1 MTDPALFRLPPSV
14 RGLAR
19 QEAETLLA
27 EVGGVAAVV
36 IATVDGLEVGSAVR
50 NGLDVSRVAAL
61 ASSIAA
67 IGEVVSGEA
76 RLGVS
81 RSITVNTDT
90 GFAVVHSAPRRDL
103 GLVVNVISSQDGVL
117 AHVNYR
123 AAAVARRLEAAV

>member
-1 MTDPALFRLPPSV
+1 MTDATLFKLPPSV

-19 QEAETLLA
+19 QEAEALLT
-27 EVGGVAAVV
+27 EVEGVAAVV
-36 IATVDGLEVGSAVR
+36 VATVDGLEVGSAVR

-76 RLGVS
+76 RLGAS

-90 GFAVVHSAPRRDL
+90 GFAVVHSAPRHDL
-103 GLVVNVISSQDGVL
+103 GLVINVISGEDAML

-123 AAAVARRLEAAV
+123 TAAMARRLESAA

>member
-1 MTDPALFRLPPSV
+1 MHESALLKLPPSV

-19 QEAETLLA
+19 QEAEALLG
-27 EVGGVAAVV
+27 EVSGVAAVV
-36 IATVDGLEVGSAVR
+36 VATVDGFEVGSAVR

-76 RLGVS
+76 RLGAS
-81 RSITVNTDT
+81 RSITVNTES

-103 GLVVNVISSQDGVL
+103 GLVINIISGSDAVL
-117 AHVNYR
+117 AQVNWR
-123 AAAVARRLEAAV
+123 AAAMARRLEAAE